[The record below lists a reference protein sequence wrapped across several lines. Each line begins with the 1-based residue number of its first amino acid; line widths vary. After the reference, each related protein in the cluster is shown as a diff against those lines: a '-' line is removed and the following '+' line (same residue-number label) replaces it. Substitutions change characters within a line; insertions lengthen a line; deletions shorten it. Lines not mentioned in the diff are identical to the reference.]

1 MNKCGSRTLPQ
12 RPEGLSAAIS
22 LHKIHHQTFTTGF
35 NYDHLFNSL
44 MKAACCDYWG
54 VFLSLNCC
62 VRQRTHTL
70 STHAHAN
77 GHRDEEKWASGS
89 GPADAIWCPVSTL
102 SNSQL
107 HTWEAASPAT
117 VVGPPTALPPAPT
130 LLTAGFL
137 SPNPENSAPVSQ
149 RGQRASAFLTF
160 RSY

>member
-1 MNKCGSRTLPQ
+1 MNKCSSRTLP
-12 RPEGLSAAIS
+12 RGLRGCQ
-22 LHKIHHQTFTTGF
+22 LHKIHHHTFTTGF
-35 NYDHLFNSL
+35 NYNHLFNSL

-62 VRQRTHTL
+62 VRQHTHTHKH
-70 STHAHAN
+70 THAN
-77 GHRDEEKWASGS
+77 GHRDEEKSASGS

-137 SPNPENSAPVSQ
+137 SPNPENSPSVSQ
-149 RGQRASAFLTF
+149 RAGASLTF
-160 RSY
+160 RS